1 MGRVCDSWKVKIVP
15 SPVCV
20 FDVSCSV
27 LAVGCPVL
35 DAGPGAV
42 PHLHTLLAQHV
53 SIFRQVLS
61 LVELPDLADARLFPN
76 DVVLR
81 ARNFLQRADNER
93 HVREAV
99 ARHILV
105 RDKGKREHTC
115 TADHVILSNGARD
128 ASLAIQL
135 QLRSELDG
143 ILVPSPD
150 FTFAPSAALHG
161 ARVSR
166 YCLEYVSQEA
176 QWRLSTR
183 ELEAALA
190 RARAQ
195 VCVHC
200 IAHSPASCRV
210 HMLCNCR
217 MLLAHMGRVRALAV
231 FMDVIMHNP
240 AFA

>member
-1 MGRVCDSWKVKIVP
+1 M
-15 SPVCV
+15 
-20 FDVSCSV
+20 
-27 LAVGCPVL
+27 L

-61 LVELPDLADARLFPN
+61 LVELPDLADAQLFPN
-76 DVVLR
+76 DVILR
-81 ARNFLQRADNER
+81 ARNISRRADNER

-115 TADHVILSNGARD
+115 TAEQIVLSNGARD

-135 QLRSELDG
+135 QLCSELDG

-161 ARVSR
+161 ARVFR
-166 YCLEYVSQEA
+166 YGLEYASQEA
-176 QWRLSTR
+176 EWRLSVR

-195 VCVHC
+195 VFVRC
-200 IAHSPASCRV
+200 IAHSPTPCRAHVQVPHASGTSAPWRW
-210 HMLCNCR
+210 
-217 MLLAHMGRVRALAV
+217 LAV
-231 FMDVIMHNP
+231 LNI
-240 AFA
+240 

>member
-1 MGRVCDSWKVKIVP
+1 M
-15 SPVCV
+15 
-20 FDVSCSV
+20 FHVSRSV
-27 LAVGCPVL
+27 LAAACPVL
-35 DAGPGAV
+35 DAGPGSV

-61 LVELPDLADARLFPN
+61 LVELPDLADARLFPH

-81 ARNFLQRADNER
+81 ARNVSRRPDNER

-99 ARHILV
+99 ARHILA
-105 RDKGKREHTC
+105 RDKGKRGGHTC
-115 TADHVILSNGARD
+115 TADHIVLSNGARD

-143 ILVPSPD
+143 ILVPCPD

-166 YCLEYVSQEA
+166 YGLEYASQEA
-176 QWRLSTR
+176 EWRLSTR
-183 ELEAALA
+183 EIEAALA

-195 VCVHC
+195 VFVSC
-200 IAHSPASCRV
+200 IAHSPTICRARMQVKHASGTYSRGCGRW
-210 HMLCNCR
+210 LCS
-217 MLLAHMGRVRALAV
+217 LI
-231 FMDVIMHNP
+231 F
-240 AFA
+240 F

>member
-1 MGRVCDSWKVKIVP
+1 ML
-15 SPVCV
+15 PVCV
-20 FDVSCSV
+20 FHVSRSV
-27 LAVGCPVL
+27 LSTSCPVL

-61 LVELPDLADARLFPN
+61 LVELPDLADAQLFPN
-76 DVVLR
+76 DVILR
-81 ARNFLQRADNER
+81 ARNISRRADNER

-115 TADHVILSNGARD
+115 TAEQIVLSNGARD

-135 QLRSELDG
+135 QLCSELDG

-166 YCLEYVSQEA
+166 YGLEYASQEA
-176 QWRLSTR
+176 EWRLSIR
-183 ELEAALA
+183 EIEAALA

-195 VCVHC
+195 VFVRC
-200 IAHSPASCRV
+200 IAHSPTPCRAHVQVPHASGTSAPWRW
-210 HMLCNCR
+210 
-217 MLLAHMGRVRALAV
+217 LAV
-231 FMDVIMHNP
+231 LNI
-240 AFA
+240 

>member
-1 MGRVCDSWKVKIVP
+1 
-15 SPVCV
+15 
-20 FDVSCSV
+20 
-27 LAVGCPVL
+27 
-35 DAGPGAV
+35 
-42 PHLHTLLAQHV
+42 V

-61 LVELPDLADARLFPN
+61 LVELPELADARFFPN

-81 ARNFLQRADNER
+81 ARNVSRRADNER

-115 TADHVILSNGARD
+115 NADHIVLSNGARD
-128 ASLAIQL
+128 VSLAIQL
-135 QLRSELDG
+135 HLCSELDG

-161 ARVSR
+161 ARVFR
-166 YCLEYVSQEA
+166 YGLEYASQEA
-176 QWRLSTR
+176 EWRLSVR

-195 VCVHC
+195 VFVRC
-200 IAHSPASCRV
+200 IAHSPTPCRAHVQVPHASGTSAPWRW
-210 HMLCNCR
+210 
-217 MLLAHMGRVRALAV
+217 LAV
-231 FMDVIMHNP
+231 LNI
-240 AFA
+240 

>member
-1 MGRVCDSWKVKIVP
+1 M
-15 SPVCV
+15 
-20 FDVSCSV
+20 FHVSRSV
-27 LAVGCPVL
+27 LATSCPVL

-61 LVELPDLADARLFPN
+61 LVELPELADARFFPN

-81 ARNFLQRADNER
+81 ARNVSRRADNER

-115 TADHVILSNGARD
+115 NADHIVLSNGARD
-128 ASLAIQL
+128 VSLAIQL
-135 QLRSELDG
+135 HLRSELDG

-166 YCLEYVSQEA
+166 YGLEYASQEA
-176 QWRLSTR
+176 EWRLSIR
-183 ELEAALA
+183 EIEAALA

-195 VCVHC
+195 VFVRC
-200 IAHSPASCRV
+200 IAHSPTTWPRAMQVPHASGTYARGCGRW
-210 HMLCNCR
+210 LCSLIFFVNYEPSSTP
-217 MLLAHMGRVRALAV
+217 L
-231 FMDVIMHNP
+231 NP
-240 AFA
+240 KP